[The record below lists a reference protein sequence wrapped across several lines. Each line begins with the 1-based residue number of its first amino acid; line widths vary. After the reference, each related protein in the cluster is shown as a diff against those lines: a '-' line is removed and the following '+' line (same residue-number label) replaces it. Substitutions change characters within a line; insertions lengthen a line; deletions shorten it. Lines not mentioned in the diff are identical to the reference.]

1 MKKIILAT
9 LLVALSIASFAGGN
23 KADKK
28 LLSDLQTTL
37 KSSTNVQWKTTNDY
51 NRATFS
57 FNGKP
62 VSAFYDLDDNSLI
75 GFGFKL
81 SETELPNEVKDAIQK
96 KYSDWS
102 IVDGLL
108 FIDEYGYANY
118 FAQVHKGKSNLAL
131 KVANGHAFIFS
142 RMFAD

>member
-37 KSSTNVQWKTTNDY
+37 NNSTQVQWNTTNDY

-57 FNGKP
+57 FNGKA
-62 VSAFYDLDDNSLI
+62 VSAYYDLNDNSLI
-75 GFGFKL
+75 GFGFQL
-81 SETELPNEVKDAIQK
+81 SESDLPKEVTDAIHK

-102 IVDGLL
+102 IVTGLL
-108 FIDEYGYANY
+108 FID
-118 FAQVHKGKSNLAL
+118 
-131 KVANGHAFIFS
+131 
-142 RMFAD
+142 

>member
-62 VSAFYDLDDNSLI
+62 VSAFYDLNDNSFI
-75 GFGFKL
+75 GFGFRL
-81 SETELPNEVKDAIQK
+81 NETEIPKEVKDAIQK

-118 FAQVHKGKSNLAL
+118 FAQVHKGKSDLAL
-131 KVANGHAFIFS
+131 KVANGHAFIYS
-142 RMFAD
+142 RMLTD

>member
-28 LLSDLQTTL
+28 LLSDLQTAL
-37 KSSTNVQWKTTNDY
+37 KYSTQVQWNTTSNY
-51 NRATFS
+51 NRASFS
-57 FNGKP
+57 FNGKA
-62 VSAFYDLDDNSLI
+62 VSAYYDLSDNSFI
-75 GFGFKL
+75 GFGFRL
-81 SETELPNEVKDAIQK
+81 SPTDLPKEVTDAIQK

-108 FIDEYGYANY
+108 FIDEQGYTNY

-131 KVANGHAFIFS
+131 KVANGKAFIFS
-142 RMFAD
+142 RMLSD